1 MTYTISQVEELTGL
15 KPHILRYWEEVI
27 PGFSPKKE
35 LSGRRIYSQRDLE
48 LIFRLKYL
56 ITKRKFSAQCAGQ
69 QVLHEAQFVSENA
82 DIIQQIYECREELV
96 NVLLELRAKHVEL

>member
-56 ITKRKFSAQCAGQ
+56 ITKRKFSAQRAGQ
-69 QVLHEAQFVSENA
+69 QILHEAQLLSDNA
-82 DIIQQIYECREELV
+82 EIIQQIYECREELV

>member
-56 ITKRKFSAQCAGQ
+56 ITKRKFSAQRAGQ

>member
-1 MTYTISQVEELTGL
+1 VEELTGL

-56 ITKRKFSAQCAGQ
+56 ITKRKFSAQRAGQ